1 MGCDIVSMGDQF
13 LVCQGKYIASEHLN
27 LITHR
32 CSTISHKNESSKIP
46 NFQMLERNVVSMQVC
61 LQLPYNIHIHVLRS
75 SSEIY
80 YNLTLNLGLLC
91 KHLWDSRRMFEL
103 RANFIQSFFQT
114 TLTVH
119 SPSPAKQTLA
129 LIYFKFY
136 ELFFSVQL

>member
-13 LVCQGKYIASEHLN
+13 LICQGKYIASEHLD

-32 CSTISHKNESSKIP
+32 CSTISHKNGILKNTQLSDA
-46 NFQMLERNVVSMQVC
+46 RNVVSMQVC